1 MFIFLLLFL
10 FLFYVYINN
19 CLKIH
24 GKKSQPT
31 PLIRLMNLMDKK
43 KKKKKILN
51 HQKLKKPII

>member
-31 PLIRLMNLMDKK
+31 PLIRLMNLMNKK
-43 KKKKKILN
+43 KKKKKIFKN
-51 HQKLKKPII
+51 K